1 MNINWVVSNTVK
13 LPALVD
19 IAQLKNVGSLWGGWQ
34 TWKTCQTD
42 NVICHDP
49 VQAQLLIDTG
59 FSTKCNLYISQTLYE
74 TLQNPQGIRAYGGE
88 FSHEVDNQEEIIAM
102 HLASTAS
109 DVVLLLGFDW
119 FAPLTEVQKH
129 YHGMLY
135 HVIQSTPKTQWVMIN
150 PNSAVPAEL
159 TKLNNFSTDVMSN
172 VFELLSN

>member
-1 MNINWVVSNTVK
+1 MNISWVLSNTVK
-13 LPALVD
+13 LPATVD
-19 IAQLKNVGSLWGGWQ
+19 VVQLKNIGSLWGGWQ

-59 FSTKCNLYISQTLYE
+59 FATKCNLYVPKSLHDTLE
-74 TLQNPQGIRAYGGE
+74 NPQGILAYGGE
-88 FSHEVDNQEEIIAM
+88 FSHEVDNKEEIIAM

-109 DVVLLLGFDW
+109 DVVLLLGFNW
-119 FAPLTEVQKH
+119 IVPETESQKH

-150 PNSAVPAEL
+150 SVTKAPAEL
-159 TKLNNFSTDVMSN
+159 TKLDNFSTDVLSN